1 MSRKFQKKI
10 ENFVISQK
18 TISKKLKTSEERIF
32 LVIFTTYNSRQN
44 IEDKFTELCK
54 IDVSLEFFTTDS
66 SNLSGLTVQI

>member
-66 SNLSGLTVQI
+66 SDLSGLTVQI

>member
-10 ENFVISQK
+10 ENFVISQN